1 MGAVLEGKVKSITNF
16 GAFIALPENKTG
28 MVHISEI
35 ANAYVSDIRQ
45 HLTEGQDVKVMVINL
60 DGGKVNLSIKRLEP
74 KPQAPAR
81 PNFRREGGE
90 GRPERPDRGNF
101 RRENNAP
108 QQQRTAPVR
117 AAAPVPPPAPKTKD
131 QQFED
136 MMKAFMSESDS
147 KLSGIIED
155 LDFSV
160 RTYNCLKRAQ
170 INTVGD
176 LVAKTM
182 DEMIKVRNLGKKS
195 LEEIIEKLDEM
206 GLHLK
211 DQAD

>member
-1 MGAVLEGKVKSITNF
+1 MEETNNSMELTVGAVLEGKVKSITNF
-16 GAFIALPENKTG
+16 GAFVALPDNKTG

-74 KPQAPAR
+74 KPQNAGR

-90 GRPERPDRGNF
+90 GRPERREGSNF

-108 QQQRTAPVR
+108 AGQRPAPAR
-117 AAAPVPPPAPKTKD
+117 SAAPVPPPAPKTKD

-136 MMKAFMSESDS
+136 MMKAFMSESDA
-147 KLSGIIED
+147 KLSGI
-155 LDFSV
+155 
-160 RTYNCLKRAQ
+160 RA
-170 INTVGD
+170 D
-176 LVAKTM
+176 HRAKS
-182 DEMIKVRNLGKKS
+182 RRR
-195 LEEIIEKLDEM
+195 
-206 GLHLK
+206 
-211 DQAD
+211 